1 MSEPK
6 TKRWFVIV
14 TGSRAWKDVWEINR
28 RLARYPAGTILVH
41 GAAVGADRMAAAIGR
56 ALGFEVLP
64 VPYFQDLGKR
74 GGPERNG
81 AMVAMGA
88 AVEKW
93 FHVVVEAFPLPGGT
107 GTQDCMRQA
116 QAAGLRVEKE

>member
-14 TGSRAWKDVWEINR
+14 TGSRKWSDAAAISR
-28 RLARYPAGTILVH
+28 RLEKYPAGTILVH
-41 GAAVGADRMAAAIGR
+41 GGAVGADKIAAAIGR
-56 ALGFEVLP
+56 GRGFDVLP
-64 VPYFQDLGKR
+64 VPYFRELGNV

-88 AVEKW
+88 AVDKW

-107 GTQDCMRQA
+107 GTQDCMWQA
-116 QAAGLRVEKE
+116 ERAGLRVEIK